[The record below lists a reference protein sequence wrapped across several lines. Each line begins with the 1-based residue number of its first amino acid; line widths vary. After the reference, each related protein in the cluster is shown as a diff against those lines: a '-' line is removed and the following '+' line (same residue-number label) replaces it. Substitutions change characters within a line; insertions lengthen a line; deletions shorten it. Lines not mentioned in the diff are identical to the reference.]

1 MGRTILW
8 PSAEEQLVNHIVLDF
23 LAFILNKTSFYKDKS
38 KFLMKKFT
46 GIYYIIT
53 LTSAEKNYSF
63 ITEQI
68 IRITQ
73 HNIKQFYS
81 FQK

>member
-8 PSAEEQLVNHIVLDF
+8 PSVEEQLVNHIVLDF

-38 KFLMKKFT
+38 KFLMRKFT

-53 LTSAEKNYSF
+53 LTSAEKNILIY
-63 ITEQI
+63 
-68 IRITQ
+68 
-73 HNIKQFYS
+73 Y
-81 FQK
+81 